1 MAIAG
6 IHLILTSLVS
16 LRDTC
21 AIFSTARTLFPP
33 SFKSAWKSGEAW
45 TEAVLGEGGKFYG
58 GSVLTY
64 LHAAGIESGYGFFA
78 PNVPDNYKMIFD
90 FEFPDG
96 HHESDIPVVSSETA
110 GLRLAGFM
118 DQLADTAYAPLQ
130 EAMVRVVSA
139 SAVARHIG
147 ATKARVAVGVARLPN
162 PTEYGRGER
171 ESYDPFLVFDFTF
184 PERENRQ

>member
-1 MAIAG
+1 M
-6 IHLILTSLVS
+6 S

-21 AIFSTARTLFPP
+21 AIFSTAQTLFPN
-33 SFKSAWKSGEAW
+33 SLKTAWKSGETW
-45 TEAVLGEGGKFYG
+45 TESLLGDGGQFYG

-96 HHESDIPVVSSETA
+96 HHESDMPVVGSDAA

-118 DQLADTAYAPLQ
+118 DQLADTTDASLQ

-139 SAVARHIG
+139 SAVAKYQG
-147 ATKARVAVGVARLPN
+147 ATKARVVVGAARLPTPLQYRN
-162 PTEYGRGER
+162 GER
-171 ESYDPFLVFDFTF
+171 ESYDPILVFDFAY
-184 PERENRQ
+184 PERDDR